1 MKMIPQW
8 PTMIG
13 SGKFETSELAGHIL
27 TNYNLNNLKSEV
39 EGCNIFEDD
48 DSGIIQKFQNTAF
61 ECFNSYLKET
71 LGKQI
76 SDWESYEMKA
86 WITGHGKDY
95 SMFIHNHAGAQL
107 SGVFYI
113 LAEDQNAGGDIV
125 FSDPRSNSNRG
136 YDDWF
141 HPLFER
147 FHHTPQTG
155 DYMIFPSFVYHHVN
169 PYYSTLRIC
178 VPVDLFLYRG

>member
-13 SGKFETSELAGHIL
+13 SGKFEVDGLVEHIL
-27 TNYNLNNLKSEV
+27 TKYDLNNLKSEV
-39 EGCNIFEDD
+39 DGCNIFEDRSD
-48 DSGIIQKFQNTAF
+48 VMQKFESMVYSRF
-61 ECFNSYLKET
+61 DSYLKET

-76 SDWESYEMKA
+76 SDYTNYEMKA

-107 SGVFYI
+107 SGVFYV

-125 FSDPRSNSNRG
+125 FSDPRANSNRG

-141 HPLFER
+141 HPMFARL
-147 FHHTPQTG
+147 HHTPQTG

-178 VPVDLFLYRG
+178 IPVDLFLYRE